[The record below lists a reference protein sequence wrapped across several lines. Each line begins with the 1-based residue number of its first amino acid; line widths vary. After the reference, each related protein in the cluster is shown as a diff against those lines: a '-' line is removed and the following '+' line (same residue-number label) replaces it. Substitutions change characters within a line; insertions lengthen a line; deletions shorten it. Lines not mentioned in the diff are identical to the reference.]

1 MYTEWFAHTQAH
13 TVYIAWPHAIRYFM
27 TTVMLDECWST
38 LSSAH
43 AIAVGADDGAT
54 YLDTRVKKQT
64 NILST

>member
-1 MYTEWFAHTQAH
+1 
-13 TVYIAWPHAIRYFM
+13 M